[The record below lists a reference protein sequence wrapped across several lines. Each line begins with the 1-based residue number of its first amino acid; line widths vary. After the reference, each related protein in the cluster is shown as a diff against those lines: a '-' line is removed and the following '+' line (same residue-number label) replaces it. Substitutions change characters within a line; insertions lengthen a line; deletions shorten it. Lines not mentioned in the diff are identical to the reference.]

1 MASPHESLSVTAS
14 AAFTEEQCTPSGSGV
29 QLPVSAAVMAAHV
42 QDHLTRT
49 GEWRSLG
56 AAATLMVPN
65 VFTNV
70 RAAFVPEPAGPKMR
84 NRIEHG
90 FSGHDKLVRWVWAH
104 TVDVPVAK
112 WLVVNLSLTEPHPH
126 ARFEITSVTP
136 QTHGFPLPTRPD
148 EVGAACFAGFTSV
161 LVPVRVAAFAAP
173 GRNTVQLWTKDDAAH
188 FTKMCKEDKS
198 VEWARVRTGAESQ
211 IDAAREA
218 FLAYAAESEAA
229 AAGDKK

>member
-1 MASPHESLSVTAS
+1 MASPHESISVTAS
-14 AAFTEEQCTPSGSGV
+14 ALFTEEQCTPSGSGV
-29 QLPVSAAVMAAHV
+29 QLPVSAAMVAAHV

-49 GEWRSLG
+49 GKWRSLG
-56 AAATLMVPN
+56 TAATLMVPN

-112 WLVVNLSLTEPHPH
+112 WLVVNLALTEPYPS

-136 QTHGFPLPTRPD
+136 QTHGFPLPTHPE
-148 EVGAACFAGFTSV
+148 EVGAACFAGFTS
-161 LVPVRVAAFAAP
+161 LFVPVRVAAYVAP
-173 GRNTVQLWTKDDAAH
+173 GRDAVQLWTKDDAAH

-198 VEWARVRTGAESQ
+198 VEWTRVRTSDETK
-211 IDAAREA
+211 IDAARDA
-218 FLAYAAESEAA
+218 FMAYAADAEAA
-229 AAGDKK
+229 AVAGK